1 MAKIAIHAS
10 EILKIP
16 LILKIMILTET
27 PKRPIPIAEFP
38 SWRKSQSARV
48 KS

>member
-1 MAKIAIHAS
+1 MAKTAIHAS

-16 LILKIMILTET
+16 LILKIMILTKKT
-27 PKRPIPIAEFP
+27 KRPIPIAEFP
-38 SWRKSQSARV
+38 LWRKSQSMRV